1 MADKY
6 LYNNNG
12 VITEKSGLVISSGAG
27 DAGKLP
33 ALDNSGRFDLTM
45 MPVGITPETAV
56 IATSE
61 NISSG
66 DFVNVWNNGGNFAV
80 RKADASSAAKEAH
93 GFVLEAF
100 NHPTNAIVYFEG
112 TNTAVTNRS
121 PGNQYLSTTPGL
133 TSNVAPTSSG
143 HIVQKIGV
151 ATSPTTINVEFGTV
165 IVLA

>member
-12 VITEKSGLVISSGAG
+12 VITEKSGLVTSSGAG
-27 DAGKLP
+27 DAGKIP
-33 ALDNSGRFDLTM
+33 ALDNSGRIDLTM

-61 NISSG
+61 NLSSG
-66 DFVNVWNNGGNFAV
+66 NFVNIWNNGGTFAV
-80 RKADASSAAKEAH
+80 RKADASTAKEAH
-93 GFVLEAF
+93 GFVLSSF
-100 NHPTNAIVYFEG
+100 THPDNAIVYFEG
-112 TNTAVTNRS
+112 TNTAVSDRS

>member
-12 VITEKSGLVISSGAG
+12 VITEKSGLVSSSGAG
-27 DAGKLP
+27 DAGKIP
-33 ALDNSGRFDLTM
+33 ALDNSGRIDVTL

-61 NISSG
+61 NLSSG

-80 RKADASSAAKEAH
+80 RKADASSAGKEAH
-93 GFVLEAF
+93 GFVLSSF
-100 NHPTNAIVYFEG
+100 THPTSAVVYFEG
-112 TNTAVTNRS
+112 TNTAVIGKS
-121 PGNQYLSTTPGL
+121 PGNQFLSTIAGL
-133 TSNVAPTSSG
+133 TSNVAPTSAG
-143 HIVQKIGV
+143 QIVQKVGV
-151 ATSPTTINVEFGTV
+151 ATSATSINVEFGPV